1 MNLDGL
7 KGYVAEIFFRLG
19 MPEAPARLSAAA
31 LVAADVEGMPAHGV
45 KLVPAYVER
54 ILAGSVSTETE
65 PKIVHDGGSA
75 LVVDAGNILGPL
87 SSDWA
92 IPMVSERA
100 REHGLACV
108 AVRNAAHFGTA
119 GFWARQIAEA
129 GLVGIA
135 MCSGRPFKPT
145 PALAIALP
153 SSDLHPF
160 VIDLQ
165 ALPLPADPAAAIAR
179 MLNANAAG
187 KEAGLATAVELL
199 CGGLSGGA
207 LGTELDSVDGDPAT
221 PYRCSQLF
229 AAIDPSRFGISDLAE
244 RVTGFASLMPAPPRR
259 RANGEWR
266 PPPELVA
273 KLQACAAKVGIERT
287 LE

>member
-1 MNLDGL
+1 VYPSVEVNLDGL

-19 MPEAPARLSAAA
+19 MPEAPARL
-31 LVAADVEGMPAHGV
+31 
-45 KLVPAYVER
+45 
-54 ILAGSVSTETE
+54 
-65 PKIVHDGGSA
+65 
-75 LVVDAGNILGPL
+75 
-87 SSDWA
+87 
-92 IPMVSERA
+92 
-100 REHGLACV
+100 
-108 AVRNAAHFGTA
+108 
-119 GFWARQIAEA
+119 
-129 GLVGIA
+129 
-135 MCSGRPFKPT
+135 
-145 PALAIALP
+145 
-153 SSDLHPF
+153 
-160 VIDLQ
+160 
-165 ALPLPADPAAAIAR
+165 
-179 MLNANAAG
+179 
-187 KEAGLATAVELL
+187 AVELL

-229 AAIDPSRFGISDLAE
+229 AAIDPLRFGISDLAE

>member
-1 MNLDGL
+1 MYPSDEVNLDGL

-31 LVAADVEGMPAHGV
+31 LVAADVEGMPAH
-45 KLVPAYVER
+45 
-54 ILAGSVSTETE
+54 
-65 PKIVHDGGSA
+65 D
-75 LVVDAGNILGPL
+75 
-87 SSDWA
+87 
-92 IPMVSERA
+92 
-100 REHGLACV
+100 
-108 AVRNAAHFGTA
+108 
-119 GFWARQIAEA
+119 
-129 GLVGIA
+129 
-135 MCSGRPFKPT
+135 
-145 PALAIALP
+145 
-153 SSDLHPF
+153 
-160 VIDLQ
+160 
-165 ALPLPADPAAAIAR
+165 
-179 MLNANAAG
+179 ANAAG
-187 KEAGLATAVELL
+187 TEAGLATAVELL

-207 LGTELDSVDGDPAT
+207 LGTELDSVDGDPAK

-244 RVTGFASLMPAPPRR
+244 RVTGFASIMPAPPRR